1 MKILGPVRLLS
12 NTVPIHHD
20 AAKLFKGL
28 YEYLYVHVYIYFKQF
43 VEFFFS
49 FMCIHFSNKRHN
61 FFIIDEV
68 LMESFLYA
76 HSWFQYL
83 RKTVL

>member
-12 NTVPIHHD
+12 NTLLINHD
-20 AAKLFKGL
+20 AAKLFKGSN
-28 YEYLYVHVYIYFKQF
+28 EYLYVYIYFKQF
-43 VEFFFS
+43 VLSVFFS
-49 FMCIHFSNKRHN
+49 FMCIHFSIKRHN
-61 FFIIDEV
+61 FFILVDV

-83 RKTVL
+83 RKTIL